1 MEFGGKTDI
10 GKHRDLNED
19 SLLTKKN
26 KDYNLFI
33 VADGMGGH
41 LAGEVASKLAVDSIN
56 QYIENNFHTTDDKL
70 DLVNHALLY
79 ANSKIYEKS
88 ISDSKYSNMGTTC
101 DAAICIDD
109 CVFVGHVGDS
119 RVYHYSNGEIRQVTR
134 DHSLVADLI
143 ESGSLTEEEAKNTKQ
158 KNIITRALG
167 GDNRLVV
174 DLHQFRMNN
183 QDILLLCSDG
193 LTNGID
199 DNRIKEVLE
208 MKISPEEKSDMLIY
222 MSNASGGYDNSS
234 VVVAE
239 KR

>member
-10 GKHRDLNED
+10 GKCRDLNED
-19 SLLTKKN
+19 SLLTSKN
-26 KDYNLFI
+26 DGYYLFV

-56 QYIENNFHTTDDKL
+56 HYIRQNFHSTDDKL
-70 DLVNHALLY
+70 DLINHALLY
-79 ANSKIYEKS
+79 ANSEIYEKS
-88 ISDSKYSNMGTTC
+88 ISDSRYANMGTTC

-109 CVFVGHVGDS
+109 DVYIGHVGDS
-119 RVYHYSNGEIRQVTR
+119 RVYLYSDGIITQITR

-143 ESGSLTEEEAKNTKQ
+143 ESGSLTEEEAKNTRQ

-167 GDNRLVV
+167 GDNRLTV
-174 DLHQFRMNN
+174 DVHQIKIKS

-199 DNRIKEVLE
+199 DNSIKEVLE

-222 MSNASGGYDNSS
+222 MSNASGGYDNST

>member
-10 GKHRDLNED
+10 GKCRDLNED
-19 SLLTKKN
+19 SLLIN
-26 KDYNLFI
+26 KTDDYYLFV

-56 QYIENNFHTTDDKL
+56 YYISQNFHSIDNKL
-70 DLVNHALLY
+70 DLINHALLY
-79 ANSKIYEKS
+79 ANSKIYEQS
-88 ISDSKYSNMGTTC
+88 ISDSRYANMGTTC

-109 CVFVGHVGDS
+109 NVYIGHVGDS
-119 RVYHYSNGEIRQVTR
+119 RVYLYDGKIKQITR

-143 ESGSLTEEEAKNTKQ
+143 ESGSLTEEEAKNTRQ

-167 GDNRLVV
+167 GDNKLIV
-174 DLHQFRMNN
+174 DLHHVKIKSK
-183 QDILLLCSDG
+183 DILLLCSDG

-222 MSNASGGYDNSS
+222 MSNASGGYDNST